1 MTPDASLSVM
11 LGFQAV
17 STAMAAPVVA
27 GLVLVVLLLLAPV
40 VWLIVVYN
48 RLASLR
54 VRCENAYSQID
65 VQLKRRFDLVPNL
78 VEAVKGYM
86 AHERQTL
93 EAVIKARAA
102 AVDGLRGASGAM
114 RGGAVG
120 MGALAAASGQLDLA
134 LGRLFGVMERYPDL
148 KANQNALQLQE
159 ELVHTENRIAFARQ
173 GYNDSVQ
180 SMNSQIAMFPTNLVA
195 GLFAF
200 RPMPMFEAADQER
213 TAVRVN
219 LSDPS

>member
-1 MTPDASLSVM
+1 MTPAAPFSVS
-11 LGFQAV
+11 LGFLAV
-17 STAMAAPVVA
+17 STAI
-27 GLVLVVLLLLAPV
+27 VVLPLVAILLLAPLI
-40 VWLIVVYN
+40 WLVMAYN
-48 RLASLR
+48 RLARLR

-78 VEAVKGYM
+78 VEAVKGSM

-93 EAVIKARAA
+93 EAVIRARAA

-114 RGGAVG
+114 HGGVVG
-120 MGALAAASGQLDLA
+120 MGALAAASGQLDAA

-180 SMNSQIAMFPTNLVA
+180 SLNAQIAMFPTNLVA

-213 TAVRVN
+213 AAVRVS
-219 LSDPS
+219 LGDAS

>member
-1 MTPDASLSVM
+1 MILFAS
-11 LGFQAV
+11 GFDMQWLLAV
-17 STAMAAPVVA
+17 SAAV
-27 GLVLVVLLLLAPV
+27 LVLPLVAILLLAPV
-40 VWLIVVYN
+40 MWLVVAYN
-48 RLASLR
+48 RLARLR

-78 VEAVKGYM
+78 VEAVKGSM

-93 EAVIKARAA
+93 EAVIRARAA

-114 RGGAVG
+114 HGGVVG
-120 MGALAAASGQLDLA
+120 MGALAAASGQLDAA

-180 SMNSQIAMFPTNLVA
+180 SLNAQIAMFPINLVA

-213 TAVRVN
+213 AAVRVS
-219 LSDPS
+219 LGDAS

>member
-1 MTPDASLSVM
+1 M
-11 LGFQAV
+11 LV
-17 STAMAAPVVA
+17 VVPVV
-27 GLVLVVLLLLAPV
+27 LILLLAPV
-40 VWLIVVYN
+40 IWLVMAYN
-48 RLASLR
+48 RLARLR

-93 EAVIKARAA
+93 EAVIRARAA

-114 RGGAVG
+114 HGGVVG
-120 MGALAAASGQLDLA
+120 MGALAAASGQLDAA

-180 SMNSQIAMFPTNLVA
+180 SLNAQIAMFPTNLVA

-213 TAVRVN
+213 AAVRVS
-219 LSDPS
+219 LGDAS

>member
-1 MTPDASLSVM
+1 M
-11 LGFQAV
+11 GFLAV
-17 STAMAAPVVA
+17 STAIVV
-27 GLVLVVLLLLAPV
+27 LPLVVVLLLAPV
-40 VWLIVVYN
+40 VWLVMAYN
-48 RLASLR
+48 RLARLR

-93 EAVIKARAA
+93 EAVIRARAA

-114 RGGAVG
+114 HGGAVG
-120 MGALAAASGQLDLA
+120 MGALAAASGQLDAA

-180 SMNSQIAMFPTNLVA
+180 SLNAQIAMFPTNLVA

-213 TAVRVN
+213 AVVRVA
-219 LSDPS
+219 LGDAS

>member
-1 MTPDASLSVM
+1 MTPAAPFSVS
-11 LGFQAV
+11 LGFLAV
-17 STAMAAPVVA
+17 STAI
-27 GLVLVVLLLLAPV
+27 VVLPLVAILLLAPLI
-40 VWLIVVYN
+40 WLVMAYN
-48 RLASLR
+48 RLARLR

-78 VEAVKGYM
+78 VEAVKGSM

-93 EAVIKARAA
+93 EAVIRARAA

-114 RGGAVG
+114 HGGVVG
-120 MGALAAASGQLDLA
+120 MGALAAASGQLDAA

-180 SMNSQIAMFPTNLVA
+180 SLNAQIAMFPINLVA

-213 TAVRVN
+213 AAVRVS
-219 LSDPS
+219 LGDVS

>member
-1 MTPDASLSVM
+1 MTLVALFSASM
-11 LGFQAV
+11 GFLAV
-17 STAMAAPVVA
+17 SMAIVVLPVVVILP
-27 GLVLVVLLLLAPV
+27 LVLVI
-40 VWLIVVYN
+40 WLVMAYN
-48 RLASLR
+48 RLARLR

-78 VEAVKGYM
+78 VEAVKGSM

-93 EAVIKARAA
+93 EAVISARAA
-102 AVDGLRGASGAM
+102 AVDGLRGASGSM
-114 RGGAVG
+114 HGGVIG
-120 MGALAAASGQLDLA
+120 MGALAAASGQLDAA

-148 KANQNALQLQE
+148 KTNQNALQLQE

-180 SMNSQIAMFPTNLVA
+180 SLNAQIAMFPTNLVA

-213 TAVRVN
+213 AAVRVN
-219 LSDPS
+219 MGDAS

>member
-1 MTPDASLSVM
+1 M
-11 LGFQAV
+11 GFLAV
-17 STAMAAPVVA
+17 STAIVV
-27 GLVLVVLLLLAPV
+27 LPLVVVLLLAPV
-40 VWLIVVYN
+40 VWLVMAYN
-48 RLASLR
+48 RLARLR

-93 EAVIKARAA
+93 EAVIRARAV

-114 RGGAVG
+114 HGGVVG
-120 MGALAAASGQLDLA
+120 MGALAAASGQLDAA

-180 SMNSQIAMFPTNLVA
+180 SLNAQIAMFPTNLVA

-213 TAVRVN
+213 AVVRVA
-219 LSDPS
+219 LGDAS

>member
-1 MTPDASLSVM
+1 MAPVAPFSVT
-11 LGFQAV
+11 LGFLAV
-17 STAMAAPVVA
+17 SMAIVVLPVVA
-27 GLVLVVLLLLAPV
+27 ILLLAPV
-40 VWLIVVYN
+40 IWLVMAYN
-48 RLASLR
+48 RLARLR

-93 EAVIKARAA
+93 EAVISARAA

-114 RGGAVG
+114 HGGAIG
-120 MGALAAASGQLDLA
+120 MGALAAASGQLDAA

-148 KANQNALQLQE
+148 KANQHALQLQE

-180 SMNSQIAMFPTNLVA
+180 SLNAQIAMFPTNLVA

-213 TAVRVN
+213 AAVRVN
-219 LSDPS
+219 LGDAP

>member
-1 MTPDASLSVM
+1 M
-11 LGFQAV
+11 GFLAV
-17 STAMAAPVVA
+17 STAIVV
-27 GLVLVVLLLLAPV
+27 LPLVVVLLLAPV
-40 VWLIVVYN
+40 VWLVMVYN
-48 RLASLR
+48 RLARLR

-93 EAVIKARAA
+93 EAVISARAA
-102 AVDGLRGASGAM
+102 AIDGLRGASGAM
-114 RGGAVG
+114 HGGAVG
-120 MGALAAASGQLDLA
+120 MGALAAASGQLDAA

-148 KANQNALQLQE
+148 KANQNALQMQE

-180 SMNSQIAMFPTNLVA
+180 SLNAQIAMFPTNLVA

-213 TAVRVN
+213 AAVRVA
-219 LSDPS
+219 LGDAS

>member
-114 RGGAVG
+114 HGGAGG

>member
-1 MTPDASLSVM
+1 MQWL
-11 LGFQAV
+11 LAV
-17 STAMAAPVVA
+17 SAAV
-27 GLVLVVLLLLAPV
+27 LVLPLIAILLLAPV
-40 VWLIVVYN
+40 IWLVMAYN
-48 RLASLR
+48 RLARLR

-78 VEAVKGYM
+78 VEAVKGSM

-93 EAVIKARAA
+93 EAVISARAA
-102 AVDGLRGASGAM
+102 AIDGLRGASGAM
-114 RGGAVG
+114 HGGAIG
-120 MGALAAASGQLDLA
+120 MGALAAASGQLDAA

-180 SMNSQIAMFPTNLVA
+180 SLNAQIAMFPINLVA

-213 TAVRVN
+213 AAVRVS
-219 LSDPS
+219 LGDAS

>member
-1 MTPDASLSVM
+1 MTPVASDSVM
-11 LGFQAV
+11 MGFLAV
-17 STAMAAPVVA
+17 STAIVV
-27 GLVLVVLLLLAPV
+27 LPLVVVLLLAPV
-40 VWLIVVYN
+40 VWLVMVYN
-48 RLASLR
+48 RLARLR

-93 EAVIKARAA
+93 EAVISARAA
-102 AVDGLRGASGAM
+102 AIDGLRGASGAM
-114 RGGAVG
+114 HGGAVG
-120 MGALAAASGQLDLA
+120 MGALAAASGQLDAA

-180 SMNSQIAMFPTNLVA
+180 SLNAQIAMFPTNLVA

-213 TAVRVN
+213 AAVRVA
-219 LSDPS
+219 LGDAS

>member
-1 MTPDASLSVM
+1 MILFAS
-11 LGFQAV
+11 GFDMQWLLAV
-17 STAMAAPVVA
+17 SAAV
-27 GLVLVVLLLLAPV
+27 LVLPLIAILLLAPV
-40 VWLIVVYN
+40 IWLVMAYN
-48 RLASLR
+48 RLARLR

-93 EAVIKARAA
+93 EAVISARAA
-102 AVDGLRGASGAM
+102 AIDGLRGASGAM
-114 RGGAVG
+114 HGGAIG
-120 MGALAAASGQLDLA
+120 MGALAAASGQLDVA

-180 SMNSQIAMFPTNLVA
+180 SLNAQIAMFPTNLVA

-213 TAVRVN
+213 AAVRVN
-219 LSDPS
+219 LGDAP

>member
-1 MTPDASLSVM
+1 M
-11 LGFQAV
+11 LV
-17 STAMAAPVVA
+17 VVPVV
-27 GLVLVVLLLLAPV
+27 LILLLAPV
-40 VWLIVVYN
+40 IWLVMAYN
-48 RLASLR
+48 RLARLR

-93 EAVIKARAA
+93 EAVIRARAA

-114 RGGAVG
+114 HGGVVG
-120 MGALAAASGQLDLA
+120 MGALAAASGQLDAA

-180 SMNSQIAMFPTNLVA
+180 SLNAQIAMFPTNLVA

-200 RPMPMFEAADQER
+200 RPMPMFKAADQER
-213 TAVRVN
+213 AAVRVN
-219 LSDPS
+219 LGDAP

>member
-1 MTPDASLSVM
+1 M
-11 LGFQAV
+11 LV
-17 STAMAAPVVA
+17 VVPVV
-27 GLVLVVLLLLAPV
+27 LILLLAPV
-40 VWLIVVYN
+40 IWLVMAYN
-48 RLASLR
+48 RLARLR

-93 EAVIKARAA
+93 EAVIRARAA

-114 RGGAVG
+114 HGGVVG
-120 MGALAAASGQLDLA
+120 MGTLAAASGQLDAA

-180 SMNSQIAMFPTNLVA
+180 SLNAQIAMFPTNLVA

-213 TAVRVN
+213 VAVRIN
-219 LSDPS
+219 LGDAP

>member
-1 MTPDASLSVM
+1 M
-11 LGFQAV
+11 GFLAV
-17 STAMAAPVVA
+17 STAIVV
-27 GLVLVVLLLLAPV
+27 LPLVVVLLLAPV
-40 VWLIVVYN
+40 VWLVMAYN
-48 RLASLR
+48 RLARLR

-93 EAVIKARAA
+93 EAVISARAA
-102 AVDGLRGASGAM
+102 AIDGLRGASGAM
-114 RGGAVG
+114 HGGAVG
-120 MGALAAASGQLDLA
+120 MGALAAASGQLDAA

-180 SMNSQIAMFPTNLVA
+180 SLNAQIAMFPTNLVA

-213 TAVRVN
+213 AAVRVA
-219 LSDPS
+219 LGDAS

>member
-1 MTPDASLSVM
+1 MIVVVPVVLILLV
-11 LGFQAV
+11 
-17 STAMAAPVVA
+17 APVIW
-27 GLVLVVLLLLAPV
+27 LVMA
-40 VWLIVVYN
+40 YN
-48 RLASLR
+48 RLARLR

-93 EAVIKARAA
+93 EAVIRARAA

-114 RGGAVG
+114 HGGVAG
-120 MGALAAASGQLDLA
+120 MGVLAAASGQLDAA

-180 SMNSQIAMFPTNLVA
+180 SLNAQIATFPTNLVA

-200 RPMPMFEAADQER
+200 RPMPMFEAADRER
-213 TAVRVN
+213 GVVRVD
-219 LSDPS
+219 LGETP

>member
-1 MTPDASLSVM
+1 M
-11 LGFQAV
+11 LV
-17 STAMAAPVVA
+17 VVPVV
-27 GLVLVVLLLLAPV
+27 LILLLAPV
-40 VWLIVVYN
+40 IWLVMAYN
-48 RLASLR
+48 RLARLR

-93 EAVIKARAA
+93 EAVIRARAA

-114 RGGAVG
+114 HGGVVG
-120 MGALAAASGQLDLA
+120 MGTLAAASGQLDAA

-180 SMNSQIAMFPTNLVA
+180 SLNAQIAMFPTNLVA

-213 TAVRVN
+213 AAVRVN
-219 LSDPS
+219 LGDAP

>member
-1 MTPDASLSVM
+1 M
-11 LGFQAV
+11 GFLAV
-17 STAMAAPVVA
+17 STAIVV
-27 GLVLVVLLLLAPV
+27 LPLVVVLLLAPV
-40 VWLIVVYN
+40 VWLVMAYN
-48 RLASLR
+48 RLARLR

-93 EAVIKARAA
+93 EAVISARAA
-102 AVDGLRGASGAM
+102 AIDGLRGASGAM
-114 RGGAVG
+114 HGGAVG
-120 MGALAAASGQLDLA
+120 MGALAAASGQLDAA

-180 SMNSQIAMFPTNLVA
+180 SLNAQIAMFPTNLVA

-213 TAVRVN
+213 AVVRVA
-219 LSDPS
+219 LGDAS

>member
-1 MTPDASLSVM
+1 MM
-11 LGFQAV
+11 GFLAV
-17 STAMAAPVVA
+17 STAIVV
-27 GLVLVVLLLLAPV
+27 LPLVVVLLLAPV
-40 VWLIVVYN
+40 VWLVMVYN
-48 RLASLR
+48 RLARLR

-93 EAVIKARAA
+93 EAVISARAA
-102 AVDGLRGASGAM
+102 AIDGLRGASGAM
-114 RGGAVG
+114 HGGAVG
-120 MGALAAASGQLDLA
+120 MGALAAASGQLDAA

-180 SMNSQIAMFPTNLVA
+180 SLNAQIAMFPTNLVA

-213 TAVRVN
+213 AAVRVA
-219 LSDPS
+219 LGDAS

>member
-1 MTPDASLSVM
+1 M
-11 LGFQAV
+11 LV
-17 STAMAAPVVA
+17 VVPVV
-27 GLVLVVLLLLAPV
+27 LILLLAPV
-40 VWLIVVYN
+40 IWLVMAYN
-48 RLASLR
+48 RLARLR

-93 EAVIKARAA
+93 EAVIRARAA

-114 RGGAVG
+114 HGGVVG
-120 MGALAAASGQLDLA
+120 MGALAAASGQLDAA

-180 SMNSQIAMFPTNLVA
+180 SLNAQIAMFPTNLVA

-213 TAVRVN
+213 AAVRVN
-219 LSDPS
+219 LGDAP

>member
-1 MTPDASLSVM
+1 M
-11 LGFQAV
+11 GFLAV
-17 STAMAAPVVA
+17 STAIVV
-27 GLVLVVLLLLAPV
+27 LPLVVVLLLAPV
-40 VWLIVVYN
+40 VWLVMVYN
-48 RLASLR
+48 RLARLR

-93 EAVIKARAA
+93 EAVISARAA
-102 AVDGLRGASGAM
+102 AIDGLRGASGAM
-114 RGGAVG
+114 HGGAVG
-120 MGALAAASGQLDLA
+120 MGALAAASGQLDAA

-180 SMNSQIAMFPTNLVA
+180 SLNAQIAMFPTNLVA

-213 TAVRVN
+213 AAVRVA
-219 LSDPS
+219 LGDAS

>member
-1 MTPDASLSVM
+1 MLVVM
-11 LGFQAV
+11 LAV
-17 STAMAAPVVA
+17 LILLAAPLIWLVVA
-27 GLVLVVLLLLAPV
+27 
-40 VWLIVVYN
+40 YN
-48 RLASLR
+48 RLARLR

-86 AHERQTL
+86 VHERQTL
-93 EAVIKARAA
+93 EAVIRARAA

-114 RGGAVG
+114 HGGVVG
-120 MGALAAASGQLDLA
+120 MGALAVASGRLDAA
-134 LGRLFGVMERYPDL
+134 LGRLFGIMERYPDL
-148 KANQNALQLQE
+148 KADQNALQLQE

-180 SMNSQIAMFPTNLVA
+180 SLNAEIAMFPTNVVA

-200 RPMPMFEAADQER
+200 RTMPMFEAADQER
-213 TAVRVN
+213 EVVRVD
-219 LSDPS
+219 LGKAS

>member
-1 MTPDASLSVM
+1 MTPAAPFSVS
-11 LGFQAV
+11 LGFLAV
-17 STAMAAPVVA
+17 STAI
-27 GLVLVVLLLLAPV
+27 VVLPLVAILLLAPLI
-40 VWLIVVYN
+40 WLVMAYN
-48 RLASLR
+48 RLARLR

-78 VEAVKGYM
+78 VEAVKGSM

-93 EAVIKARAA
+93 EAVIRARAA

-114 RGGAVG
+114 HGGVVG
-120 MGALAAASGQLDLA
+120 MGALAAASGQLDAA

-180 SMNSQIAMFPTNLVA
+180 SLNAQIAMFPINLVA

-213 TAVRVN
+213 AAVRVS
-219 LSDPS
+219 LGDAS

>member
-1 MTPDASLSVM
+1 MSAAILVLPIVAIL
-11 LGFQAV
+11 LI
-17 STAMAAPVVA
+17 APVA
-27 GLVLVVLLLLAPV
+27 WLVMA
-40 VWLIVVYN
+40 YN
-48 RLASLR
+48 RLARLR

-93 EAVIKARAA
+93 EAVIRARAA
-102 AVDGLRGASGAM
+102 AVDGLRGTAGTS
-114 RGGAVG
+114 RGGVAG
-120 MGALAAASGQLDLA
+120 IGALALASGQLDAA
-134 LGRLFGVMERYPDL
+134 LGRLFGVMERYPEL
-148 KANQNALQLQE
+148 KADQHALQLQE

-180 SMNSQIAMFPTNLVA
+180 SLNSELAMFPTNLVA

-213 TAVRVN
+213 AAVRV
-219 LSDPS
+219 SMGDAP

>member
-1 MTPDASLSVM
+1 MTPAAPFSVS
-11 LGFQAV
+11 LGFLAV
-17 STAMAAPVVA
+17 STAI
-27 GLVLVVLLLLAPV
+27 VVLPLVAILPLAPLI
-40 VWLIVVYN
+40 WLVMAYN
-48 RLASLR
+48 RLARLR

-78 VEAVKGYM
+78 VEAVKGSM

-93 EAVIKARAA
+93 EAVIRARAA

-114 RGGAVG
+114 HGGVVG
-120 MGALAAASGQLDLA
+120 MGALAAASGQLDAA

-180 SMNSQIAMFPTNLVA
+180 SLNAQIAMFPINLVA

-213 TAVRVN
+213 AAVRVS
-219 LSDPS
+219 LGDAS

>member
-1 MTPDASLSVM
+1 MTSVALFTVM
-11 LGFQAV
+11 PGFLAV
-17 STAMAAPVVA
+17 STMLVVVPVV
-27 GLVLVVLLLLAPV
+27 LILLLAPV
-40 VWLIVVYN
+40 IWLVMAYN
-48 RLASLR
+48 RLARLR

-93 EAVIKARAA
+93 EAVIRARAA

-114 RGGAVG
+114 HGGVVG
-120 MGALAAASGQLDLA
+120 MGALAAASGQLDAA

-180 SMNSQIAMFPTNLVA
+180 SLNAQIAMFPTNLVA

-213 TAVRVN
+213 AAVRVN
-219 LSDPS
+219 LGDAP

>member
-1 MTPDASLSVM
+1 MTSVAHFSFM
-11 LGFQAV
+11 PGFLAV
-17 STAMAAPVVA
+17 STMLVVVPVVLIL
-27 GLVLVVLLLLAPV
+27 LVAPLLWLVMA
-40 VWLIVVYN
+40 YN
-48 RLASLR
+48 RLARLR

-78 VEAVKGYM
+78 VEAVKGSM

-93 EAVIKARAA
+93 EAVIRARAA

-114 RGGAVG
+114 HGGVVG
-120 MGALAAASGQLDLA
+120 MGALAAASGQLDVA

-180 SMNSQIAMFPTNLVA
+180 SLNAQIAMFPTNVVA

-213 TAVRVN
+213 AVVRVD
-219 LSDPS
+219 LGEGS

>member
-1 MTPDASLSVM
+1 MP
-11 LGFQAV
+11 GFLAV
-17 STAMAAPVVA
+17 STMLVVVPVV
-27 GLVLVVLLLLAPV
+27 LILLLAPV
-40 VWLIVVYN
+40 IWLVMAYN
-48 RLASLR
+48 RLARLR

-93 EAVIKARAA
+93 EAVIRARAA

-114 RGGAVG
+114 HGGVVG
-120 MGALAAASGQLDLA
+120 MGALAAASGQLDAA

-180 SMNSQIAMFPTNLVA
+180 SLNAQIAMFPTNLVA

-213 TAVRVN
+213 AAVRVN
-219 LSDPS
+219 LGDAP

>member
-1 MTPDASLSVM
+1 
-11 LGFQAV
+11 
-17 STAMAAPVVA
+17 
-27 GLVLVVLLLLAPV
+27 V
-40 VWLIVVYN
+40 VWLVMVYN
-48 RLASLR
+48 RLARLR

-93 EAVIKARAA
+93 EAVISARAA
-102 AVDGLRGASGAM
+102 AIDGLRGASGAM
-114 RGGAVG
+114 HGGAVG
-120 MGALAAASGQLDLA
+120 MGALAAASGQLDAA

-180 SMNSQIAMFPTNLVA
+180 SLNAQIAMFPTNLVA

-213 TAVRVN
+213 AAVRVA
-219 LSDPS
+219 LGDAS

>member
-1 MTPDASLSVM
+1 M
-11 LGFQAV
+11 GFLAV
-17 STAMAAPVVA
+17 STAIVV
-27 GLVLVVLLLLAPV
+27 LPLVVVLLLAPV
-40 VWLIVVYN
+40 VWLVMAYN
-48 RLASLR
+48 RLARLR

-65 VQLKRRFDLVPNL
+65 VQLTRRFDLVPNL

-93 EAVIKARAA
+93 EAVIRARAV

-114 RGGAVG
+114 HGGVVG
-120 MGALAAASGQLDLA
+120 MGALAAASGQLDAA

-180 SMNSQIAMFPTNLVA
+180 SLNAQIAMFPTNLVA

-213 TAVRVN
+213 AAVRVA
-219 LSDPS
+219 LGDAS

>member
-1 MTPDASLSVM
+1 M
-11 LGFQAV
+11 LV
-17 STAMAAPVVA
+17 VVPVV
-27 GLVLVVLLLLAPV
+27 LILLLAPV
-40 VWLIVVYN
+40 IWLVMAYN
-48 RLASLR
+48 RLARLR

-93 EAVIKARAA
+93 EAVIRARAA

-114 RGGAVG
+114 HGGVVG
-120 MGALAAASGQLDLA
+120 MGTLAAASGQLDAA

-180 SMNSQIAMFPTNLVA
+180 SLNAQIAMFPTNLVA

-213 TAVRVN
+213 VAVRVN
-219 LSDPS
+219 LGDAP

>member
-1 MTPDASLSVM
+1 M
-11 LGFQAV
+11 GFLAV
-17 STAMAAPVVA
+17 STAIVV
-27 GLVLVVLLLLAPV
+27 LPLVVVLLLAPV
-40 VWLIVVYN
+40 VWLVMAYN
-48 RLASLR
+48 RLARLR

-93 EAVIKARAA
+93 EAVISARAA

-114 RGGAVG
+114 HGGAIG
-120 MGALAAASGQLDLA
+120 MGALAAASGQLDAA

-180 SMNSQIAMFPTNLVA
+180 SLNAQIAMFPTNLVA

-213 TAVRVN
+213 AAVRVA
-219 LSDPS
+219 LGDAS

>member
-1 MTPDASLSVM
+1 M
-11 LGFQAV
+11 LV
-17 STAMAAPVVA
+17 VVPVVLIL
-27 GLVLVVLLLLAPV
+27 LVAPLIWLVMA
-40 VWLIVVYN
+40 YN
-48 RLASLR
+48 RLARLR

-78 VEAVKGYM
+78 VEAVKGSM

-93 EAVIKARAA
+93 EAVIRARAA

-114 RGGAVG
+114 HGGVVG
-120 MGALAAASGQLDLA
+120 MGALAAASGQLDAA
-134 LGRLFGVMERYPDL
+134 LGRLFGIMERYPDL

-180 SMNSQIAMFPTNLVA
+180 SLNAQIAMFPTNVVA

-213 TAVRVN
+213 AVVRVD
-219 LSDPS
+219 LGEGS

>member
-1 MTPDASLSVM
+1 MTLVTLFSASM
-11 LGFQAV
+11 GFLAV
-17 STAMAAPVVA
+17 SMAIVVLPVVVILP
-27 GLVLVVLLLLAPV
+27 LVLVI
-40 VWLIVVYN
+40 WLVMAYN
-48 RLASLR
+48 RLARLR

-78 VEAVKGYM
+78 VEAVKGSM

-93 EAVIKARAA
+93 EAVISARAA
-102 AVDGLRGASGAM
+102 AVDGLRGASGSM
-114 RGGAVG
+114 HGGVIG
-120 MGALAAASGQLDLA
+120 MGALAAASGQLDAA

-148 KANQNALQLQE
+148 KTNQNALQLQE

-180 SMNSQIAMFPTNLVA
+180 SLNAQIAMFPTNLVA

-213 TAVRVN
+213 AAVRVN
-219 LSDPS
+219 MGDAS

>member
-1 MTPDASLSVM
+1 M
-11 LGFQAV
+11 GFLAV
-17 STAMAAPVVA
+17 STAIVV
-27 GLVLVVLLLLAPV
+27 LPLVVVLLLAPV
-40 VWLIVVYN
+40 VWLVMVYN
-48 RLASLR
+48 RLARLR

-93 EAVIKARAA
+93 EAVISARAA
-102 AVDGLRGASGAM
+102 AIDGLRGASGAM
-114 RGGAVG
+114 HGGTVG
-120 MGALAAASGQLDLA
+120 MGALAAASGQLDAA

-180 SMNSQIAMFPTNLVA
+180 SLNAQIAMFPTNLVA

-213 TAVRVN
+213 AAVRVA
-219 LSDPS
+219 LGDAS

>member
-1 MTPDASLSVM
+1 MILFAS
-11 LGFQAV
+11 GFDMQWLLAV
-17 STAMAAPVVA
+17 SAAV
-27 GLVLVVLLLLAPV
+27 LVLPLIAILLLAPV
-40 VWLIVVYN
+40 IWLVMAYN
-48 RLASLR
+48 RLARLR

-93 EAVIKARAA
+93 EAVISARAA
-102 AVDGLRGASGAM
+102 AIDGLRGASGAM
-114 RGGAVG
+114 HGGAIG
-120 MGALAAASGQLDLA
+120 MGALAAASGQLDVA

-180 SMNSQIAMFPTNLVA
+180 SLNAQIAVFPTNLVA

-213 TAVRVN
+213 AAVRVN
-219 LSDPS
+219 LGDAP

>member
-1 MTPDASLSVM
+1 MM
-11 LGFQAV
+11 GFLAV
-17 STAMAAPVVA
+17 STAIVV
-27 GLVLVVLLLLAPV
+27 LPLVVVLLLAPV
-40 VWLIVVYN
+40 VWLVMVYN
-48 RLASLR
+48 RLARLR

-93 EAVIKARAA
+93 EAVISARAA
-102 AVDGLRGASGAM
+102 AIDGLRGASGAM
-114 RGGAVG
+114 HGGAVG
-120 MGALAAASGQLDLA
+120 MGALAAASGQLDAA

-180 SMNSQIAMFPTNLVA
+180 SLNAQIAMFPTNLVA

-213 TAVRVN
+213 AVVRVA
-219 LSDPS
+219 LGDAS

>member
-1 MTPDASLSVM
+1 M
-11 LGFQAV
+11 GFLAV
-17 STAMAAPVVA
+17 STAIVV
-27 GLVLVVLLLLAPV
+27 LPLVVVLLLAPV
-40 VWLIVVYN
+40 VWLVMAYN
-48 RLASLR
+48 RLARLR

-93 EAVIKARAA
+93 EAVIRARAV

-114 RGGAVG
+114 HGGVVG
-120 MGALAAASGQLDLA
+120 MGALAAASGQLDAA

-180 SMNSQIAMFPTNLVA
+180 SLNAQIAMFPTNLVA

-213 TAVRVN
+213 AAVRVA
-219 LSDPS
+219 LGDAS